1 MKDCKEDKN
10 CRNCG
15 AQIDENAIFC
25 PRCGARTNGDGPAI
39 NFGNFGGGYNTYG
52 GYGYQP
58 VDTAPS
64 KWVAIISFMF
74 WWAGLAIWMFC
85 RHTRPGKAHSAL
97 MGLLSS
103 ACVGIPLIGLA
114 VWAIWKDD
122 PTKREMVRVS
132 KISAIVG
139 AVFYAC
145 MALLSTVL
153 MLTGAADAGWYTTLV
168 ETAATI
174 VR

>member
-1 MKDCKEDKN
+1 M
-10 CRNCG
+10 
-15 AQIDENAIFC
+15 IDENAIFC

-39 NFGNFGGGYNTYG
+39 NFNTFGGGYNTYGGGYNTYG

-64 KWVAIISFMF
+64 KWVAVIAFMF

-103 ACVGIPLIGLA
+103 ACVGIPLIGAA
-114 VWAIWKDD
+114 VWALWRND
-122 PTKREMVRVS
+122 PTKREIVKVS
-132 KISAIVG
+132 TVSAIVG
-139 AVFYAC
+139 AAFYALI
-145 MALLSTVL
+145 AIISTILV
-153 MLTGAADAGWYTTLV
+153 LTGAADAGWYTTLA

-174 VR
+174 IR